1 VIVSVIIVIA
11 SSDAILRITLYF
23 TTTRCE
29 HQARTIPSLFQSQA
43 ETLGDSTLYLVKR
56 EGAYQPISWQTV
68 RRDVETLAA
77 ALIARG
83 VQPGDRVA
91 ILSENRYE
99 WVVADLAI
107 LHAGAVS
114 VTLHFP
120 LTPEQ
125 VEEQLRDSESCAI
138 FVSTAQHAQKVE
150 SIRDRL
156 PALKHSFSFDA
167 VSGWTPIAQL
177 QQEGEQLLRD
187 KPTLVRETAEL
198 NHWDSLAT
206 LIYTSGTTGDSKGV
220 MLSHGNLL
228 SSMYASMQMFP
239 PPGREYVM
247 LNFLPLSHIYAR
259 TCDYLVVI
267 ALGVQMAFAESFDT
281 LAQNLQEVRPHAI
294 NGVPRFYEKVRER
307 VMQVI
312 GSKPFLRL
320 LGSYARKKGMHRAF
334 GGRLIWAISGGA
346 ALDPQVAEFYWENGI
361 QLFQG
366 YGLTETSPVLTGNN
380 PKHNKIGTV
389 GVPFPGVEIKIAED
403 GEILARGPNIMKG
416 YWRKPEATAQAIDP
430 DGWFHTG
437 DVGEIVD
444 DKYLRITDRK
454 KDIFVLAGGKNIAP
468 VALEN
473 ALIRNPY
480 IEQAVIYGDKK
491 KFVAAL
497 IVPDFVQLEEWA
509 QQQGIEYHS
518 REELVQNPTVYA
530 FIEQQVEE
538 AMRPFAPYE
547 RVKRFILLPQAFTFE
562 AGDVTITLKMRRAR
576 IIERYREQLDALYEE
591 ERV

>member
-1 VIVSVIIVIA
+1 MAVSYLKGEPLELRWR
-11 SSDAILRITLYF
+11 SSW
-23 TTTRCE
+23 CE

-107 LHAGAVS
+107 LHAGAAS

-138 FVSTAQHAQKVE
+138 FVSTAQQAQKVE

-228 SSMYASMQMFP
+228 ANMYACMQVFP
-239 PPGREYVM
+239 PPGRDYVM
-247 LNFLPLSHIYAR
+247 FNFLPLSHIYAH
-259 TCDYLVVI
+259 TCDHLVAI

-281 LAQNLQEVRPHAI
+281 LAQNMQEVRPHAI

-320 LGSYARKKGMHRAF
+320 LGGYARKKGMRRAF

-366 YGLTETSPVLTGNN
+366 YGLTETSPVLTGNT

-389 GVPFPGVEIKIAED
+389 GVPFPGVEIKIADD

-468 VALEN
+468 VALET

-530 FIEQQVEE
+530 FVEQQVEE
-538 AMRPFAPYE
+538 AMRPFANYE

-576 IIERYREQLDALYEE
+576 IIERYREQLDALYDE

>member
-1 VIVSVIIVIA
+1 MA
-11 SSDAILRITLYF
+11 TNYLKGEPLELRWRSSW
-23 TTTRCE
+23 CE

-83 VQPGDRVA
+83 VHPGDRVA

-107 LHAGAVS
+107 LHAGAAS

-138 FVSTAQHAQKVE
+138 FVSTAQQAQKVE
-150 SIRDRL
+150 SIRDHL

-187 KPTLVRETAEL
+187 KPTLARETAEL

-228 SSMYASMQMFP
+228 ANMYACMQVFP
-239 PPGREYVM
+239 PPGRDYVM
-247 LNFLPLSHIYAR
+247 FNFLPLSHIYAH
-259 TCDYLVVI
+259 TCDHLVAI

-312 GSKPFLRL
+312 GSKPFLRM
-320 LGSYARKKGMHRAF
+320 LGGYARKKGMRRAF

-380 PKHNKIGTV
+380 PKYNKIGTA

-403 GEILARGPNIMKG
+403 GEILARGPHIMKG
-416 YWRKPEATAQAIDP
+416 YWRKPEATAQAITP

-444 DKYLRITDRK
+444 DTYLRITDRK

-530 FIEQQVEE
+530 FVEQQVEE
-538 AMRPFAPYE
+538 AMRPFANYE

>member
-1 VIVSVIIVIA
+1 MA
-11 SSDAILRITLYF
+11 ANYLKGEPLELRWRSSW
-23 TTTRCE
+23 CE

-56 EGAYQPISWQTV
+56 EGAYQPISWQAV
-68 RRDVETLAA
+68 KRDVETLAA

-107 LHAGAVS
+107 LHAGAAS

-120 LTPEQ
+120 LTSEQ
-125 VEEQLRDSESCAI
+125 VEEQLCDSECCAI
-138 FVSTAQHAQKVE
+138 FVSTVQQAQKVE
-150 SIRDRL
+150 AIRDRL
-156 PALKHSFSFDA
+156 PALKYMFSFDA
-167 VSGWTPIAQL
+167 INGWTPIAQL
-177 QQEGEQLLRD
+177 QWEGEQLLRD

-228 SSMYASMQMFP
+228 SNMYACMQVFP
-239 PPGREYVM
+239 PPGRDYVI
-247 LNFLPLSHIYAR
+247 LNFLPLSHIYAH
-259 TCDYLVVI
+259 TCDHLVAI

-281 LAQNLQEVRPHAI
+281 LAQNLREVRPHAI

-320 LGSYARKKGMHRAF
+320 LGSYARKKGMRRAF

-366 YGLTETSPVLTGNN
+366 YGLTETSPVLTGNT
-380 PKHNKIGTV
+380 PKHNQIGTV
-389 GVPFPGVEIKIAED
+389 GVPFPGVEIKIADD

-416 YWRKPEATAQAIDP
+416 YWRQPEATAQAITP

-444 DKYLRITDRK
+444 EKYLRITDRK

-480 IEQAVIYGDKK
+480 IEQAVVYGDKK
-491 KFVAAL
+491 KFVSAL

-509 QQQGIEYHS
+509 QQHGVEYPN
-518 REELVQNPTVYA
+518 REALIQHPKVYEFLA
-530 FIEQQVEE
+530 QQVEQ
-538 AMRPFAPYE
+538 AMHPFAPYE

-562 AGDVTITLKMRRAR
+562 AGDVTVTLKMRRAR
-576 IIERYREQLDALYEE
+576 IIERYREQLDSLYDT

>member
-1 VIVSVIIVIA
+1 LRNCNKRG
-11 SSDAILRITLYF
+11 SD
-23 TTTRCE
+23 
-29 HQARTIPSLFQSQA
+29 
-43 ETLGDSTLYLVKR
+43 
-56 EGAYQPISWQTV
+56 
-68 RRDVETLAA
+68 
-77 ALIARG
+77 
-83 VQPGDRVA
+83 
-91 ILSENRYE
+91 
-99 WVVADLAI
+99 
-107 LHAGAVS
+107 
-114 VTLHFP
+114 
-120 LTPEQ
+120 
-125 VEEQLRDSESCAI
+125 SCAT
-138 FVSTAQHAQKVE
+138 S
-150 SIRDRL
+150 
-156 PALKHSFSFDA
+156 
-167 VSGWTPIAQL
+167 
-177 QQEGEQLLRD
+177 
-187 KPTLVRETAEL
+187 PTLVRETAEL

-206 LIYTSGTTGDSKGV
+206 IIYTSGTTGDSKGV

-228 SSMYASMQMFP
+228 SSMYASMQIFP

-259 TCDYLVVI
+259 TCDYLVVLG
-267 ALGVQMAFAESFDT
+267 LGVQMAFAESFET

-307 VMQVI
+307 VMEVI
-312 GSKPFLRL
+312 NSKPFLRL
-320 LGSYARKKGMHRAF
+320 LGGYARKKGMRRAF

-416 YWRKPEATAQAIDP
+416 YWRKPEATAEAIDA

-444 DKYLRITDRK
+444 DKYLRLTDRK

-468 VALEN
+468 VALET

-491 KFVAAL
+491 KFVSAL
-497 IVPDFVQLEEWA
+497 IVPDFVHLEEWA
-509 QQQGIEYHS
+509 QKEGIEYHS
-518 REELVQNPTVYA
+518 REELVQNPKVYA
-530 FIEQQVEE
+530 LIEQQVEE
-538 AMRPFAPYE
+538 TMRPFAPYE

-562 AGDVTITLKMRRAR
+562 AGDVTVTLKMRRAR
-576 IIERYREQLDALYEE
+576 IIERYREQLDALYDA

>member
-1 VIVSVIIVIA
+1 MA
-11 SSDAILRITLYF
+11 ANYLKGEPLELRWRSSW
-23 TTTRCE
+23 CE

-56 EGAYQPISWQTV
+56 EGVYQPVSWQTV

-138 FVSTAQHAQKVE
+138 FVSTAQQAQKVE
-150 SIRDRL
+150 AVRDRL
-156 PALKHSFSFDA
+156 PALKHYFSFDA

-239 PPGREYVM
+239 AAWARLCDAQLFAFESHLRTHLRLPCCVRIGRADGVCRE
-247 LNFLPLSHIYAR
+247 LRHAGAESAGGAP
-259 TCDYLVVI
+259 TCDK
-267 ALGVQMAFAESFDT
+267 
-281 LAQNLQEVRPHAI
+281 R
-294 NGVPRFYEKVRER
+294 R
-307 VMQVI
+307 
-312 GSKPFLRL
+312 
-320 LGSYARKKGMHRAF
+320 
-334 GGRLIWAISGGA
+334 A
-346 ALDPQVAEFYWENGI
+346 AL
-361 QLFQG
+361 L
-366 YGLTETSPVLTGNN
+366 
-380 PKHNKIGTV
+380 
-389 GVPFPGVEIKIAED
+389 
-403 GEILARGPNIMKG
+403 
-416 YWRKPEATAQAIDP
+416 RKSA
-430 DGWFHTG
+430 
-437 DVGEIVD
+437 
-444 DKYLRITDRK
+444 
-454 KDIFVLAGGKNIAP
+454 
-468 VALEN
+468 
-473 ALIRNPY
+473 
-480 IEQAVIYGDKK
+480 
-491 KFVAAL
+491 
-497 IVPDFVQLEEWA
+497 
-509 QQQGIEYHS
+509 
-518 REELVQNPTVYA
+518 
-530 FIEQQVEE
+530 
-538 AMRPFAPYE
+538 
-547 RVKRFILLPQAFTFE
+547 
-562 AGDVTITLKMRRAR
+562 
-576 IIERYREQLDALYEE
+576 
-591 ERV
+591 

>member
-1 VIVSVIIVIA
+1 MAVNYLKGEPLELRWR
-11 SSDAILRITLYF
+11 SSW
-23 TTTRCE
+23 CE

-138 FVSTAQHAQKVE
+138 FVSTAQQAQKVE

-259 TCDYLVVI
+259 TCDYLVVLG
-267 ALGVQMAFAESFDT
+267 LGVQMAFAESFDT

-320 LGSYARKKGMHRAF
+320 LGGYARKKGMRRAF

-380 PKHNKIGTV
+380 PKHNNIGTV
-389 GVPFPGVEIKIAED
+389 GVPFPGVEIKIADD

-468 VALEN
+468 VALET

-480 IEQAVIYGDKK
+480 IEQAVIYGDRK

-509 QQQGIEYHS
+509 QQQGIQYDS
-518 REELVQNPTVYA
+518 REALVQNPQVYA
-530 FIEQQVEE
+530 FIEQQVED
-538 AMRPFAPYE
+538 AMRPFANYE

>member
-1 VIVSVIIVIA
+1 MTTNYLKGEPLE
-11 SSDAILRITLYF
+11 LRW
-23 TTTRCE
+23 RSAWCE
-29 HQARTIPSLFQSQA
+29 HQARSIPALFQSQA

-56 EGAYQPISWQTV
+56 EGVYQPVSWQTV
-68 RRDVETLAA
+68 KRDVETLAA

-91 ILSENRYE
+91 ILSENCYE
-99 WVVADLAI
+99 WIVADMAI
-107 LHAGAVS
+107 LHCGAAS

-120 LTPEQ
+120 LAPPQ
-125 VEEQLRDSESCAI
+125 VEEQLRDSEACAI
-138 FVSTAQHAQKVE
+138 FVSNETQVQKIE
-150 SIRDRL
+150 QIRANL
-156 PALKHSFSFDA
+156 PALKHFFSFQP
-167 VSGWTPIAQL
+167 VSGWTTLGEL
-177 QQEGEQLLRD
+177 QREGEAILRD
-187 KPTLVRETAEL
+187 KRTLVRETAESTG
-198 NHWDSLAT
+198 WDTLAT

-239 PPGREYVM
+239 PPGRDYVM
-247 LNFLPLSHIYAR
+247 FNFLPLSHIYAR
-259 TCDYLVVI
+259 TCDYLVAI
-267 ALGVQMAFAESFDT
+267 ALGVQLAFAESFDT
-281 LAQNLQEVRPHAI
+281 LGQNMQEVRPHAI

-307 VMQVI
+307 VMGVI
-312 GSKPFLRL
+312 QSKPFLRL
-320 LGSYARKKGMHRAF
+320 LGSYARKKGMRRAF

-366 YGLTETSPVLTGNN
+366 YGLTETSPVLTGNT
-380 PKHNKIGTV
+380 PKYNKIGTA
-389 GVPFPGVEIKIAED
+389 GIPFPGVEIKIADD

-416 YWRKPEATAQAIDP
+416 YWRKPEATAEAIDP

-444 DKYLRITDRK
+444 GQYLRITDRK

-468 VALEN
+468 VALET

-480 IEQAVIYGDKK
+480 IEQVVIYGDKK
-491 KFVAAL
+491 KFVSAL

-509 QQQGIEYHS
+509 EKQGIAYQP
-518 REELVQNPTVYA
+518 REELIQHPKVVEWMTA
-530 FIEQQVEE
+530 QVED
-538 AMRPFAPYE
+538 AMRPFASYE
-547 RVKRFILLPQAFTFE
+547 KVKRFILLPEAFTFE
-562 AGDVTITLKMRRAR
+562 AGDVTVTLKMRRAR
-576 IIERYREQLDALYEE
+576 IIERYREQLDSLYDT

>member
-1 VIVSVIIVIA
+1 MAVNYLKGEPLELRWR
-11 SSDAILRITLYF
+11 SSW
-23 TTTRCE
+23 CE

-83 VQPGDRVA
+83 IQPGDRVA

-107 LHAGAVS
+107 SARGRSVGHPAFSPHPRTGRRAVAR
-114 VTLHFP
+114 FRI
-120 LTPEQ
+120 
-125 VEEQLRDSESCAI
+125 LRD
-138 FVSTAQHAQKVE
+138 FRVYPAQQAQKVE

-156 PALKHSFSFDA
+156 PTLKHYFSFDA
-167 VSGWTPIAQL
+167 VSGWTPLAQL
-177 QQEGEQLLRD
+177 QQEGERLLRE
-187 KPTLVRETAEL
+187 KPTLARETAEL

-206 LIYTSGTTGDSKGV
+206 IIYTSGTTGDSKGV

-228 SSMYASMQMFP
+228 SSMYASMQIFP

-259 TCDYLVVI
+259 TCDYLVVLG
-267 ALGVQMAFAESFDT
+267 LGVQMAFAESFET

-307 VMQVI
+307 VMEVI
-312 GSKPFLRL
+312 NSKPFLRL
-320 LGSYARKKGMHRAF
+320 LGGYARKKGMRRAF

-366 YGLTETSPVLTGNN
+366 YGLTETSPVLTGNT

-416 YWRKPEATAQAIDP
+416 YWRKPEATAEAIDA

-468 VALEN
+468 VALET

-491 KFVAAL
+491 KFVSAL
-497 IVPDFVQLEEWA
+497 IVPDFVHLEEWA
-509 QQQGIEYHS
+509 QKEGIEYHS
-518 REELVQNPTVYA
+518 REELVQNPKVYA
-530 FIEQQVEE
+530 LIEQQVEE
-538 AMRPFAPYE
+538 TMRPFAPYE

-562 AGDVTITLKMRRAR
+562 AGDVTVTLKMRRAR
-576 IIERYREQLDALYEE
+576 IIERYREQLDALYDA

>member
-1 VIVSVIIVIA
+1 MAVNYLKGEPLELRWR
-11 SSDAILRITLYF
+11 SSW
-23 TTTRCE
+23 CE

-138 FVSTAQHAQKVE
+138 FVSTAQQAQKVE

-167 VSGWTPIAQL
+167 VSGWTPLAQL
-177 QQEGEQLLRD
+177 QREGEQLLRD

-259 TCDYLVVI
+259 TCDYLVVLG
-267 ALGVQMAFAESFDT
+267 LGVQMAFAESFDT
-281 LAQNLQEVRPHAI
+281 LARNLQEVRPHAI

-320 LGSYARKKGMHRAF
+320 LGGYARKKGMRRAF

-380 PKHNKIGTV
+380 PKHNKIDTV
-389 GVPFPGVEIKIAED
+389 GVPFPGVEIKIADD

-416 YWRKPEATAQAIDP
+416 YWRKPEATAQAITP

-468 VALEN
+468 VALET

-491 KFVAAL
+491 KFVSAL
-497 IVPDFVQLEEWA
+497 IVPDFVHLEEWA
-509 QQQGIEYHS
+509 QKEGIEYHS
-518 REELVQNPTVYA
+518 REELVQNPKVYA
-530 FIEQQVEE
+530 LIEQQVEE
-538 AMRPFAPYE
+538 TMRPFAPYE

-562 AGDVTITLKMRRAR
+562 AGDVTVTLKMRRAR
-576 IIERYREQLDALYEE
+576 IIERYREQLDALYDA